1 MTLGHLRLAGG
12 DLFRASLTGQIL
24 GGDFTVAVHHDDQ
37 GLGAFIFHDQGLG
50 HPVQVQTQ
58 LGCCFHGSAMI
69 DIVVAMLVQRFL
81 PQGHQPVLAALAL
94 VDAQYAIAQAQVLQ
108 GQFSQLRDAQTAGI
122 QSFQHAA
129 VTQAQGIMYVWC
141 GQQAL
146 YLFFRQGM
154 RDTRGLS
161 GATQFQAGV
170 VLPHTFLH
178 RPIVKA
184 TQGGQP
190 AVGRAGLALT
200 GLAGHP
206 FAQIAGFQL
215 LQWLAFALL
224 LSPFLQPLQI
234 LPIRLLRVDGQAVLQ
249 PEHGDE
255 IGNQTGLRHG
265 DEKFGKRGCQFEAEH
280 PGTKVLTSFAAS
292 DVLLQQIV
300 NGAPVDVF
308 ASADQKAMNKAE
320 EAKAVDPATRK
331 NFVQNQ
337 VVLIVPTDNPAKV
350 SNAGDLGKAEVKR
363 VALGNP
369 AVVPVGRYTQ
379 AALEKAGQWDAVK
392 QREIL
397 GQNVRQVLDYVAR
410 GEVEA
415 GFVFATD
422 AAIMKDKVEVLEVLK
437 TTEPVTYPI
446 ALVQREGRNDKAQ
459 AFQDFVM
466 SESGQQ
472 VLAKYGFAKP

>member
-1 MTLGHLRLAGG
+1 MFKRVVSVAALS
-12 DLFRASLTGQIL
+12 LFLQGTAQAEELVVAAAASLTN
-24 GGDFTVAVHHDDQ
+24 
-37 GLGAFIFHDQGLG
+37 AFKE
-50 HPVQVQTQ
+50 
-58 LGCCFHGSAMI
+58 
-69 DIVVAMLVQRFL
+69 
-81 PQGHQPVLAALAL
+81 LA
-94 VDAQYAIAQAQVLQ
+94 
-108 GQFSQLRDAQTAGI
+108 GQFET
-122 QSFQHAA
+122 
-129 VTQAQGIMYVWC
+129 
-141 GQQAL
+141 
-146 YLFFRQGM
+146 
-154 RDTRGLS
+154 
-161 GATQFQAGV
+161 
-170 VLPHTFLH
+170 
-178 RPIVKA
+178 
-184 TQGGQP
+184 
-190 AVGRAGLALT
+190 
-200 GLAGHP
+200 
-206 FAQIAGFQL
+206 
-215 LQWLAFALL
+215 
-224 LSPFLQPLQI
+224 
-234 LPIRLLRVDGQAVLQ
+234 
-249 PEHGDE
+249 
-255 IGNQTGLRHG
+255 NN
-265 DEKFGKRGCQFEAEH
+265 

-320 EAKAVDPATRK
+320 ETKAVDPATRK

-337 VVLIVPTDNPAKV
+337 VVLIVPSDNPAKV
-350 SNAGDLGKAEVKR
+350 TNAGDLGKPEVKR

-379 AALEKAGQWDAVK
+379 AALEKAGQWEAVK
-392 QREIL
+392 QLEIL

-446 ALVQREGRNDKAQ
+446 ALVQREGRHDKAQ

>member
-1 MTLGHLRLAGG
+1 MFKRVVSVAALS
-12 DLFRASLTGQIL
+12 LFLQGTAQADELVVAAAASLTN
-24 GGDFTVAVHHDDQ
+24 
-37 GLGAFIFHDQGLG
+37 AF
-50 HPVQVQTQ
+50 
-58 LGCCFHGSAMI
+58 
-69 DIVVAMLVQRFL
+69 
-81 PQGHQPVLAALAL
+81 
-94 VDAQYAIAQAQVLQ
+94 
-108 GQFSQLRDAQTAGI
+108 
-122 QSFQHAA
+122 
-129 VTQAQGIMYVWC
+129 
-141 GQQAL
+141 
-146 YLFFRQGM
+146 
-154 RDTRGLS
+154 
-161 GATQFQAGV
+161 
-170 VLPHTFLH
+170 
-178 RPIVKA
+178 KE
-184 TQGGQP
+184 
-190 AVGRAGLALT
+190 
-200 GLAGHP
+200 LAG
-206 FAQIAGFQL
+206 
-215 LQWLAFALL
+215 
-224 LSPFLQPLQI
+224 
-234 LPIRLLRVDGQAVLQ
+234 
-249 PEHGDE
+249 
-255 IGNQTGLRHG
+255 
-265 DEKFGKRGCQFEAEH
+265 QFEAEH

-292 DVLLQQIV
+292 DVLLQQII

-337 VVLIVPTDNPAKV
+337 VVLIVPSDNPARV
-350 SNAGDLGKAEVKR
+350 TNAGDLGKAEVKR

>member
-1 MTLGHLRLAGG
+1 MFKR
-12 DLFRASLTGQIL
+12 
-24 GGDFTVAVHHDDQ
+24 VV
-37 GLGAFIFHDQGLG
+37 
-50 HPVQVQTQ
+50 
-58 LGCCFHGSAMI
+58 SA
-69 DIVVAMLVQRFL
+69 
-81 PQGHQPVLAALAL
+81 AALAL
-94 VDAQYAIAQAQVLQ
+94 MVQ
-108 GQFSQLRDAQTAGI
+108 GAA
-122 QSFQHAA
+122 HADE
-129 VTQAQGIMYVWC
+129 
-141 GQQAL
+141 L
-146 YLFFRQGM
+146 
-154 RDTRGLS
+154 
-161 GATQFQAGV
+161 V
-170 VLPHTFLH
+170 VAAAASLTNAF
-178 RPIVKA
+178 KD
-184 TQGGQP
+184 
-190 AVGRAGLALT
+190 LA
-200 GLAGHP
+200 A
-206 FAQIAGFQL
+206 
-215 LQWLAFALL
+215 
-224 LSPFLQPLQI
+224 
-234 LPIRLLRVDGQAVLQ
+234 
-249 PEHGDE
+249 
-255 IGNQTGLRHG
+255 
-265 DEKFGKRGCQFEAEH
+265 QFEADH

-320 EAKAVDPATRK
+320 EAKAIDPATRK

-350 SNAGDLGKAEVKR
+350 GNAGDLDKPEVKR

-369 AVVPVGRYTQ
+369 AIVPVGRYTQ

-422 AAIMKDKVEVLEVLK
+422 AAIMKDKVQVMETLK

-459 AFQDFVM
+459 AFQDFVL
-466 SESGQQ
+466 SETGQQ